1 MGEGEQD
8 DRIARSDD
16 EPVLNTDFYKHWGET
31 ITGGGQPSR
40 PTEVADSQSAG
51 RTEVTLKPGQTFW
64 KLAEEKYNGQH
75 PIEAIY
81 AANGLTPKWVE
92 KDGKKVLEDPKY
104 YAGKTYVLP
113 AESEI
118 EALTKKYKDQVRELG
133 QNGRERVGQPNE
145 ETPVQLIYGD
155 TFWKLGKA
163 KYDNMERP
171 PIEAIYEANKMTPQV
186 RDNNGKPELID
197 PTYYAGKTYVLPA
210 AKDIEALTNRFWE
223 RLGYPEMSPY
233 RGDRPRQE
241 PTPPRDGR
249 RPDEPYG
256 QYGDPY
262 LDRA

>member
-1 MGEGEQD
+1 MGGEQD
-8 DRIARSDD
+8 DRVDRSD
-16 EPVLNTDFYKHWGET
+16 EPVRDADYYANWGDT
-31 ITGGGQPSR
+31 MTGGGPQAR
-40 PTEVADSQSAG
+40 PQDTAQGEGVG
-51 RTEVTLKPGQTFW
+51 RTEVTLKSGQTFW
-64 KLAEEKYNGQH
+64 KLAEEKYGGQH

-81 AANGLTPKWVE
+81 AANGLLPKWVE

-113 AESEI
+113 AASEI
-118 EALTKKYKDQVRELG
+118 EELTKKYKQQVKELG
-133 QNGRERVGQPNE
+133 QNGKERVGQPNE

-171 PIEAIYEANKMTPQV
+171 PIEAIYEANRMTPKV

-210 AKDIEALTNRFWE
+210 AKDIEALTNRFWD

-233 RGDRPRQE
+233 RGDRPRSQE
-241 PTPPRDGR
+241 PTPPREGR
-249 RPDEPYG
+249 RPEEPYG
-256 QYGDPY
+256 QYGDPN